1 MPLLKIAFVVGKSAD
16 VLRQKVHTCAWLRQG
31 MQLLK
36 VLPHDPD
43 NAERYVNEDGTV
55 PSDVGVAAYMAQ
67 HYGAHVTLL
76 EGTKVIH
83 LGVQALDRFDV
94 IYVIYDAI
102 EIFHS
107 ACSQTTCPQESKT
120 FEAMMRKTKAR
131 VWPEPGFHRMIIDK
145 PQYYR
150 KLEKA
155 GLPVAPFFGITPTAA
170 LQDLDKLVQ
179 RIVNFPKTP
188 SSTKTA
194 QTCLSRCA
202 KQPKKRIKSCK
213 AGCCKRH
220 GTRTWPGVILKPSYA
235 GYSIGIQTILQKHRL
250 RQRLK
255 KYFTGMTQLG
265 FPNVTVQEFVPS
277 FGQHLEVR
285 TYWIRGKFAYSVG
298 TQTKKVTSGLAGS
311 LPVDKFGQPPKKT
324 LGHLKKIARKALR
337 QLPRTEP
344 MVRIDF
350 GCCRHGKE
358 WFINEVET
366 LAANLLAE
374 HTRFDVA
381 KGLGSALFRHAK
393 AAVLQ

>member
-1 MPLLKIAFVVGKSAD
+1 MLQIAFVVGKSAD
-16 VLRQKVHTCAWLRQG
+16 VLRQKVHSCPWLREG
-31 MQLLK
+31 LQLLK
-36 VLPHDPD
+36 VLPRDPA
-43 NAERYVNEDGTV
+43 NADGYVNDDGTV
-55 PSDVGVAAYMAQ
+55 PSDVGVAAYIAQ
-67 HYGAHVTLL
+67 HYGAEVTLL
-76 EGTKVIH
+76 EGTKVIQ
-83 LGVQALDRFDV
+83 LGVQGLNKFDV

-107 ACSQTTCPQESKT
+107 ACSKTTCPRERET
-120 FEAMMRKTKAR
+120 FEAILQKTKAR

-170 LQDLDKLVQ
+170 LRDISGLAK
-179 RIVNFPKTP
+179 RIVNFPPQSPTT
-188 SSTKTA
+188 TKA
-194 QTCLSRCA
+194 AKHACLTRCA
-202 KQPKKRIKSCK
+202 KHPPNRAGSCK
-213 AGCCKRH
+213 RGCHKRH
-220 GTRTWPGVILKPSYA
+220 RPSTWPGVILKPSYA
-235 GYSIGIQTILQKHRL
+235 GYSIGIQTIRQKHRL
-250 RQRLK
+250 EARLK
-255 KYFTGMTQLG
+255 KYFTNMKQLA

-311 LPVDKFGQPPKKT
+311 LPVDKFGQPSKKT
-324 LGHLKKIARKALR
+324 LDHLKKIARKALR
-337 QLPRTEP
+337 HLPRTEP

-381 KGLGSALFRHAK
+381 KGLGAALYRHAK
-393 AAVLQ
+393 EA